1 MKIQEWSDSI
11 AIPEGEVVFPGGVE
25 KTMWKYE
32 QLRAGQVY
40 AKFMFNTR
48 EQAESFATQ
57 MSMMQPDGF
66 FRIEPVE
73 ASAIWN

>member
-1 MKIQEWSDSI
+1 MKIQDWTESI
-11 AIPEGEVVFPGGVE
+11 DVPEGGYAFPGGVE
-25 KTMWKYE
+25 KTMWRYE

-57 MSMMQPDGF
+57 MSKMQPDIF

-73 ASAIWN
+73 ASAVWN